1 MSDGETLGIDFGTS
15 HTVAAL
21 ARADPHRAVELLL
34 FDASPLLPSGVHAEG
49 GELLVGRDAQRGA
62 RLDPAAYEPH
72 PKRRVD
78 DGALLLGDAEVPVR
92 DAIAAVLRRAGGEA
106 ARTLGG
112 ATPSGLVLTHP
123 AGWGPRRRQLLV
135 DAAAAAGLPA
145 PRLVPEPVAAAVS
158 FTTVL
163 GHRVDVGSTMVVY
176 DFGGGTFD
184 ISVVR
189 RTGGDTWDVVAADG
203 LDDVGGV
210 DLDAV
215 VVDWV
220 RRQVADRDPALWQR
234 LASPGS
240 AVDRRHRAALWEDAR
255 AVKEQL
261 TRGSNAGLSVPLFDA
276 DLHLTRDELDTL
288 VRPWLERTVTLTTA
302 TLFTSGVTADRL
314 AGVFLVGGSSRI
326 PLVATLLHR
335 ALGVAPV
342 VLEQPE
348 LVVANGSV
356 HTVGAAPTPAAA
368 APLPVDRTVRAAA
381 PPPPPPPVA
390 PVDPATAPVEA
401 PAAAPAGRD
410 GAPVEAP
417 AAAPAGRDGVPVEA
431 PTAAPAGRDGVP
443 VEAPTAAPAGRV
455 GVPAGPSPEE
465 PVAAARRRVAHPVLL
480 TAAGVAVLLTVVQMA
495 QFRTLFGDLEARS
508 PGSAGFGITVEG
520 VAYAAALPLLA
531 LIAAALAARARSWP
545 WAAALTATAAGT
557 VLLLRATR
565 FVHDGDGSVERHDLL
580 GWLRDATTAGGA
592 PGPAF
597 TAVLCLLAGAAPVAW
612 FAVRGT
618 GLPAPHRVRPALL
631 ATAVTAVL
639 LAVASTAT
647 MVLGPAN
654 PVRAKFSPFTP
665 ITVIDASGPGRNIH
679 RGMLGLG
686 VVDWPG
692 NHVGPQPWQIS
703 WVLALL
709 AGAAALALA
718 VRTGRQTWA
727 VLTGGGLLASVVVA
741 VLAAGPYLHSRQPLL
756 AVLLLAITMLA
767 AVPAGQY
774 ALRFRAD
781 DRT

>member
-62 RLDPAAYEPH
+62 RLDPSAYEPH

-78 DGALLLGDAEVPVR
+78 DGALLLGGAEVPVR

-163 GHRVDVGSTMVVY
+163 GHRVDVGSTVVVY

-189 RTGGDTWDVVAADG
+189 RTGGDPGGDAWDVVAADG

-210 DLDAV
+210 DLDAA

-220 RRQVADRDPALWQR
+220 GRQVADRDPARWQR

-240 AVDRRHRAALWEDAR
+240 AVDRRHRATLWEDAR

-261 TRGSNAGLSVPLFDA
+261 TRGSSAGLSVPLFDV

-356 HTVGAAPTPAAA
+356 HTVGAAPTPAVA

-390 PVDPATAPVEA
+390 PVEPATAPVEA
-401 PAAAPAGRD
+401 PTAAPVAGRD
-410 GAPVEAP
+410 SV
-417 AAAPAGRDGVPVEA
+417 
-431 PTAAPAGRDGVP
+431 
-443 VEAPTAAPAGRV
+443 
-455 GVPAGPSPEE
+455 PEE
-465 PVAAARRRVAHPVLL
+465 PVTAARRRVAHPVLL
-480 TAAGVAVLLTVVQMA
+480 TAAGVAVLLTAVQMA
-495 QFRTLFGDLEARS
+495 QFRTLFGDLKARS
-508 PGSAGFGITVEG
+508 PGSTDFGITVEG

-531 LIAAALAARARSWP
+531 LIAAVLAARARSWP

-565 FVHDGDGSVERHDLL
+565 FVHDGDGGVERHDLL

-592 PGPAF
+592 PGSAF
-597 TAVLCLLAGAAPVAW
+597 IAVLCLLACAAPVAW
-612 FAVRGT
+612 FAVRGA
-618 GLPAPHRVRPALL
+618 GRPAPDRVRPALL

-647 MVLGPAN
+647 MVLGRAN
-654 PVRAKFSPFTP
+654 PVRAKFSPFTPFTP
-665 ITVIDASGPGRNIH
+665 ITVIDASGPGRNVH
-679 RGMLGLG
+679 RGLLGLG

-703 WVLALL
+703 WILALL

-718 VRTGRQTWA
+718 VRAGRQAWA

-741 VLAAGPYLHSRQPLL
+741 VLAAGTYLNSRQPLL
-756 AVLLLAITMLA
+756 AVLLLAVTMLA

-774 ALRFRAD
+774 AIRFHAVA
-781 DRT
+781 RT